1 MSTFR
6 KLSMTRILFIVIT
19 ISAVLWAVFP
29 IVWILLTALR
39 PSADFYAG
47 NVSIIPEHWSLENFK
62 DVIDRGNFIHYMKNS
77 LFVGVIVTL
86 LSIVFSTMSAYAITR
101 LDFPGR
107 MFIARSII
115 ASYLIPA
122 ALLFIPLFFLITRI
136 GLQNTRSALIVS
148 YLSATVPFCT
158 WMLYGYFST
167 LPSSLDEA
175 AVLDGCSKAQIL
187 IRIFIP
193 LSLPGI
199 AVVALYSFTLCW
211 NEFLYALVFISST
224 KSMTIPAG
232 IVQWIVED
240 DFAWGRL
247 MAASA
252 LSVIPTFAL
261 YFLAQ
266 SSFKSGLVAG
276 AVKQ

>member
-1 MSTFR
+1 MKKKNPIEKFLFVLLI
-6 KLSMTRILFIVIT
+6 LSCVIF
-19 ISAVLWAVFP
+19 ALFP
-29 IVWILLTALR
+29 IVWIIFTAFR
-39 PSADFYAG
+39 PTADFYAG
-47 NVSIIPEHWSLENFK
+47 NVTIIPQHWSLENFK
-62 DVIDRGNFIHYMKNS
+62 DVIDRGNFMMYMKNS
-77 LFVGVIVTL
+77 IIVGIVVTFF
-86 LSIVFSTMSAYAITR
+86 SIIFSTMSAYAITR

-107 MFIARSII
+107 LLIARSII

-122 ALLFIPLFFLITRI
+122 ALLFIPLFFLITQIRM
-136 GLQNTRSALIVS
+136 QNTLNSLIIT
-148 YLSATVPFCT
+148 YMSATVPFCT

-167 LPSSLDEA
+167 IPHSLDEA
-175 AVLDGCSKAQIL
+175 AVLDGCTKVQIL
-187 IRIFIP
+187 VRIFIP

-211 NEFLYALVFISST
+211 NEFLYALIFVTSA
-224 KSMTIPAG
+224 KSRTIPAG

-252 LSVIPTFAL
+252 LSVIPTFIL
-261 YFLAQ
+261 YFFAQ
-266 SSFKSGLVAG
+266 SAFKGGLVSG

>member
-1 MSTFR
+1 MRNKRFSIIE
-6 KLSMTRILFIVIT
+6 RILFLLIT
-19 ISAVLWAVFP
+19 GACVFWAIFP
-29 IVWILLTALR
+29 MAWILLTAFR

-47 NVSIIPEHWSLENFK
+47 DVTIIPKNWSISNFK
-62 DVIDRGNFIHYMKNS
+62 DVLESGNFVHYMYNS
-77 LFVGVIVTL
+77 LRVGVVVTF
-86 LSIVFSTMSAYAITR
+86 LSIIFSTLSAYAITR
-101 LDFPGR
+101 LRFPGR
-107 MFIARSII
+107 MLIARSII
-115 ASYLIPA
+115 ASYLIPT
-122 ALLFIPLFFLITRI
+122 ALLFIPLYFLLTQVH
-136 GLQNTRSALIVS
+136 LQNTLASLIIS

-167 LPSSLDEA
+167 LPRSLDEA
-175 AVLDGCSKAQIL
+175 AVLDGCTKLNIL
-187 IRIFIP
+187 LKIFIP

-211 NEFLYALVFISST
+211 NEFLYALVFVTSAEN
-224 KSMTIPAG
+224 MTIPAG

-252 LSVIPTFAL
+252 LSVIPTFIL
-261 YFLAQ
+261 YFFAQ

>member
-1 MSTFR
+1 MDYKKYNAVR
-6 KLSMTRILFIVIT
+6 KILFLLLVI
-19 ISAVLWAVFP
+19 ICILWAVFP
-29 IVWILLTALR
+29 IIWILFTAFR

-47 NVSIIPEHWSLENFK
+47 NVTIFPQNWSLENFQ
-62 DVIDRGNFIHYMKNS
+62 DVINRGNFIQYMKNS
-77 LFVGVIVTL
+77 MIVGVTVTL
-86 LSIVFSTMSAYAITR
+86 FSIVFSTMSAYAITR
-101 LDFPGR
+101 LKFPGR
-107 MFIARSII
+107 IFIARSII

-122 ALLFIPLFFLITRI
+122 AILFIPLFFLITRAGI
-136 GLQNTRSALIVS
+136 QNTLYALIVS
-148 YLSATVPFCT
+148 YLSATIPFCT

-167 LPSSLDEA
+167 IPQSLDEA
-175 AVLDGCSKAQIL
+175 AVLDGCTKPQIL
-187 IRIFIP
+187 TKIFVP

-211 NEFLYALVFISST
+211 NEFLYALVFVTSS

-247 MAASA
+247 MAAA
-252 LSVIPTFAL
+252 TLSVIPTFFL
-261 YFLAQ
+261 YFIAQ
-266 SSFKSGLVAG
+266 KSFKSGLVAG